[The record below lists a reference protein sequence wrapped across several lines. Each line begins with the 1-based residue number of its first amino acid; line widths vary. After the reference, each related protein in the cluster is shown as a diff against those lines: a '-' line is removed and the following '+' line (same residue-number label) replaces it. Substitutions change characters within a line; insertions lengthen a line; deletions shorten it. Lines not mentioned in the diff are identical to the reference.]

1 MLYGS
6 KVRQTDGLVP
16 RSLPLH
22 SELPRI
28 GRHAQA
34 LRKAA
39 AVEVE

>member
-22 SELPRI
+22 RELPRI
-28 GRHAQA
+28 GRAQA